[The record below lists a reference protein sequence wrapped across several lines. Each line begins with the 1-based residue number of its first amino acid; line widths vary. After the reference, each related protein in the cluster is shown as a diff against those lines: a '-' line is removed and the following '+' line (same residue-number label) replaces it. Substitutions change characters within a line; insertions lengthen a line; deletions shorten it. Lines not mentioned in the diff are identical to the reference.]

1 MLHSLEHFV
10 STLEKNTIFRVLSLL
25 LVTLI
30 GIYLIRSVVTSGYYY
45 IFDNDE
51 LYHTQ
56 VTYLLSNGYK
66 PFTDIYLTVYPPL
79 YHWFI
84 QPLFTIGGFSFDTM
98 YQARILM
105 IGLFLLRVVLLGI
118 FAYLLFGKRVGL
130 LAPIL
135 LLLSPF
141 AVFAEMQ
148 MRPDNLMLTV
158 FLTGLVISTYAWKS
172 GKTIAYILG
181 SFFIMLSLLILMKI
195 FPSVVMFFFVSFVWL
210 LKERKWNQI
219 AGIGTGI
226 LAAWLLYLFPFLIS
240 NTFTEMIQ
248 QVFVESFSSYSGVFE
263 YPVPLGFFYRPGN
276 PALYG
281 LPGKP
286 VNWIFSWIV
295 LIGSGAGIF
304 HLFEQFFEIKTK
316 WKKPILFIVLLSFLG
331 QFAFLFL
338 VESVF
343 IQHYITVNWLFALL
357 TAVVCIYVFRY
368 AQKIPLGTVT
378 YASFLI
384 VALVILIVQS
394 SKANYARSTIRSDEL
409 VYRLSAIWSLIPE
422 NESVFPNILFRRL
435 GYPVP
440 AGHFIGNMPE
450 SILNRL
456 PSIPVSLVRNNTKYV
471 YIDTYYFERIPHEA
485 QQYIQS
491 MYSVSQQDPQL
502 YIRK

>member
-1 MLHSLEHFV
+1 MLHSLEHVV
-10 STLEKNTIFRVLSLL
+10 STLSKNTIFRIVLVMLAFI
-25 LVTLI
+25 I
-30 GIYLIRSVVTSGYYY
+30 GIYLIRSVVMSGYYY

-84 QPLFTIGGFSFDTM
+84 QPLFALSGFSFDTM
-98 YQARILM
+98 YDARSVM
-105 IGLFLLRVVLLGI
+105 IGLFLFRTLLLGI

-130 LAPIL
+130 LASL
-135 LLLSPF
+135 FLLLSPF

-148 MRPDNLMLTV
+148 IRPDNLMITV
-158 FLTGLVISTYAWKS
+158 FLVGLVISTYAWKS
-172 GKTIAYILG
+172 GKTFAHIIG
-181 SFFIMLSLLILMKI
+181 SFFVMFSLLILMKI
-195 FPSVVMFFFVSFVWL
+195 LPSVILFFSVSFVWL
-210 LKERKWNQI
+210 FSQKKWNQI
-219 AGIGTGI
+219 AGIGIGI
-226 LAAWLLYLFPFLIS
+226 LAAWLFYLFPFLIS
-240 NTFTEMIQ
+240 NTFSEMIQ

-286 VNWIFSWIV
+286 LNWIFSWII
-295 LIGSGAGIF
+295 LIASGAGIL
-304 HLFEQFFEIKTK
+304 HLFEQFFEIKAA
-316 WKKPILFIVLLSFLG
+316 WKKPIILIVLLSFLG

-343 IQHYITVNWLFALL
+343 IQHYITVNWLLALFAS
-357 TAVVCIYVFRY
+357 VICIHIFKYV
-368 AQKIPLGTVT
+368 QKIPFGTIT
-378 YASFLI
+378 YTSCLI
-384 VALVILIVQS
+384 GSLLLLIVQS
-394 SKANYARSTIRSDEL
+394 SHANYARSTIRSDEL
-409 VYRLSAIWSLIPE
+409 VYRFNAIWSLIPE
-422 NESVFPNILFRRL
+422 KESVFPNILFRPL

-440 AGHFIGNMPE
+440 YGHFIGNMPA
-450 SILNRL
+450 SILDRL

-471 YIDTYYFERIPHEA
+471 YIDNYYFERIPVEA

-491 MYSVSQQDPQL
+491 MYTASQQDPQL